1 MEGLSGGWFALIIVG
16 QILVFVL
23 LALLAVKL
31 VKVIKSQNNGMILPP
46 DLSAKLRKRFKRS
59 GKS

>member
-1 MEGLSGGWFALIIVG
+1 VEGLSAGWLTLILVG
-16 QILVFVL
+16 QVVIFVL
-23 LALLAVKL
+23 LSLLAVKL

-59 GKS
+59 K

>member
-1 MEGLSGGWFALIIVG
+1 MEGLSAGWLTLILVG
-16 QILVFVL
+16 QVVIFVL
-23 LALLAVKL
+23 LSLLAVKL

-59 GKS
+59 K

>member
-1 MEGLSGGWFALIIVG
+1 MGDLSGGWLALILAG
-16 QILVFVL
+16 QVLVFVL

-46 DLSAKLRKRFKRS
+46 DLSAKLRKKFKRS
-59 GKS
+59 SK

>member
-1 MEGLSGGWFALIIVG
+1 MEGISGGWLTLILVG
-16 QILVFVL
+16 QIVIFVS

-46 DLSAKLRKRFKRS
+46 DLSEKLRKRFKRS
-59 GKS
+59 K